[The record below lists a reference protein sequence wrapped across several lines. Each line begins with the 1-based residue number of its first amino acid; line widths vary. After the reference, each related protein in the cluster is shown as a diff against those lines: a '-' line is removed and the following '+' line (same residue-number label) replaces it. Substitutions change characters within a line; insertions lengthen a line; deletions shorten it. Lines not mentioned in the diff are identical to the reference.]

1 MFTNTAGVML
11 AAGLMANA
19 GSAPVAKWRAILE
32 PAGNSQ
38 VRGGAT
44 AEAKDGSTHFIISI
58 RNAPPNSSLAWHMH
72 TGTCASPGGI
82 EGSGYPS
89 LQVGP
94 GGTAQ
99 AAVTLTVAPP
109 ETGSHIIQVHGGGC
123 VVACG
128 ELKAVPGS

>member
-1 MFTNTAGVML
+1 MLFLKAAAVAL
-11 AAGLMANA
+11 AAGLLANA
-19 GSAPVAKWRAILE
+19 GSAPAPKWRAILE

-82 EGSGYPS
+82 QGSGFPA

-99 AAVTLTVAPP
+99 AAVTIAVAPP
-109 ETGSHIIQVHGGGC
+109 ETGSYIIQVHGGGG

-128 ELKAVPGS
+128 ELKAVTP